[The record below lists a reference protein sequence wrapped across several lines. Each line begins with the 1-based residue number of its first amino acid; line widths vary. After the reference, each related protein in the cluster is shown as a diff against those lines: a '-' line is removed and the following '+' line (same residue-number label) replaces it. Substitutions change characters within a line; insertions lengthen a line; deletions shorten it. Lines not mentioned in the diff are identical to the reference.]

1 MKQFLKLIK
10 YEFKRV
16 IRNKA
21 VMFMLLFF
29 SVFMLIALSFSDVKT
44 TKYSIGIYTDGQ
56 NIEDVGV
63 IDLIYEEIK
72 EADVVYFDNA
82 DKGIEKL
89 KRGEICFFIALNSS
103 NNPVTATFYYDSS
116 SFVGRNIKSNLSE
129 KKAEYTYQIT
139 NEFLS
144 EFGITVNKAYFNS
157 VTFKSATKSKVNVKK
172 ASFTIEVASFLSIMI
187 MFGLAYSMSRDNENK
202 ISKNIAYMPINVH
215 TYLWC
220 KIIPYFLLGML
231 QMALVLII
239 GNVFFNIQYQL
250 NPFIIFILSSLF
262 ILSTIMI
269 SILFGNCR
277 SQIATVFLDM
287 GAILIP
293 IFASMLAFTKT
304 LFLPLKIILLG
315 LPITSFVTLL
325 NGMMF
330 SGIVIWKSVLILVF
344 SSIIY
349 YLATVLIIHKK
360 TTSCKL

>member
-16 IRNKA
+16 ARNKA

-29 SVFMLIALSFSDVKT
+29 SAFMLIALSFSDVKT
-44 TKYSIGIYTDGQ
+44 TKFSIGIYTDGQ
-56 NIEDVGV
+56 NLEDVGV
-63 IDLIYEEIK
+63 IDLIYEEMK
-72 EADVVYFDNA
+72 EADIVYIDSE

-89 KRGEICFFIALNSS
+89 KKGEICFFIALNSS

-129 KKAEYTYQIT
+129 EKADYTYKIT
-139 NEFLS
+139 SDFLS
-144 EFGITVNKAYFNS
+144 EYGITVNEAYFNS

-172 ASFTIEVASFLSIMI
+172 ASFTIEAVSFISIII

-220 KIIPYFLLGML
+220 KIIPYFILGMI
-231 QMALVLII
+231 QMALILII
-239 GNVFFNIQYQL
+239 GGVFFDIHYQL

-262 ILSTIMI
+262 VLSTIMI
-269 SILFGNCR
+269 SLLFGNCR

-287 GAILIP
+287 GALLIP
-293 IFASMLAFTKT
+293 IFASMLVFTET
-304 LFLPLKIILLG
+304 LFLPLKIVILG
-315 LPITSFVTLL
+315 LPITSFISLL

-330 SGIVIWKSVLILVF
+330 SEIIIWKNVLILAL

-349 YLATVLIIHKK
+349 YLATVYIINKK
-360 TTSCKL
+360 TVNCNL